1 MLNTERNTKQFM
13 SAPQAITELI
23 TLADG
28 REITIETGKLAKQAD
43 GSVVVKMGGT
53 MLLATVVANKEAN
66 PGVDFLPL
74 TVDYR
79 EKFYAGGKIPGNFFR
94 REARP
99 SDQEILTMRL
109 VDRVLRPLFPEDF
122 HAEVQVMISLISY
135 DGQSIPDDLAGLA
148 ASSAIAI
155 TDIPFNGPMSEVRV
169 VRIDGKLSINP
180 KFEDLKNSDLDIMVG
195 ATKDSIV
202 MVEGEMK
209 EITEAEMLE
218 AITFAHEEIKKQVE
232 AQERLAAKVGKS
244 FPKREY
250 NHENHD
256 EAIREKVWK
265 ETYDKVYEVAK
276 TPSSKEERGEKF
288 KAVLAEFLAQY
299 VEDAEELERVTPFA
313 KVYYHDVEK
322 EAMRQMIIND
332 KIRLDGRD
340 PETIRPIW
348 SEIDYLP
355 GAHGSAIFT
364 RGETQ
369 SLTAV
374 TLGSVKDANMVDSV
388 MVNYDERFFLH
399 YNFPPFS
406 TGEARPLRGTSRR
419 EVGHGNLAQR
429 ALANMIPEENPYT
442 IRIVSDI
449 LESNGSSSMATVCAG
464 TLALMDAGIQIT
476 KPVSGIAM
484 GLVTDVKTG
493 KFTVLS
499 DILGDEDHLGD
510 MDFKVTGTADGIT
523 ACQMDIKIQGLS
535 MDIMEKALLQAKD
548 GRIHILNKITETIA
562 APRED
567 VKPHAPKMVMMEI
580 PKDFIGAVIGPGGKI
595 IQQMQK
601 DTDTVIA
608 IEEVGEIGRIEI
620 SGVSREKIN
629 EAIAKINE
637 ITFVP
642 VVGEV
647 YQGKV
652 VKVMDF
658 GAFVAIAK
666 GTEGLLHI
674 SEIEWARLDKVPY
687 KEGDEVEVKFMGY
700 DDRKKMKL
708 SRKVL
713 LPRPPRPEKKEGE
726 QRGPRPEGQNRPERP
741 ARPEGNRRP
750 EGEKPAGDQ
759 NPSSEA

>member
-1 MLNTERNTKQFM
+1 M
-13 SAPQAITELI
+13 SIPQAFTETI

-28 REITIETGKLAKQAD
+28 REITLETGKLAKQAD

-135 DGQSIPDDLAGLA
+135 DGTSIPDDLAGLA
-148 ASSAIAI
+148 ASAAIAI
-155 TDIPFNGPMSEVRV
+155 TDIPFDGPMSEVRV
-169 VRIDGKLSINP
+169 VRFDGKLAVNP
-180 KFEDLKNSDLDIMVG
+180 TYESLKDSELDIMVG

-209 EITEAEMLE
+209 EISEQEMLE
-218 AITFAHEEIKKQVE
+218 AIQFAHAEIKKQIE
-232 AQERLAAKVGKS
+232 AQERLAQKVGKA

-250 NHENHD
+250 SHEVHD
-256 EAIREKVWK
+256 EDIREKVWK
-265 ETYDKVYEVAK
+265 ETYDKVYEVAR
-276 TPSSKEERGEKF
+276 TPSGKEERGEKF
-288 KAVLAEFLAQY
+288 KAVLDEFLSQY
-299 VEDAEELERVTPFA
+299 VDNVEELERVTPFA

-322 EAMRQMIIND
+322 EAMRQMILND

-340 PETIRPIW
+340 PQTIRPIW

-388 MVNYDERFFLH
+388 MAQYDEKFFLH

-429 ALANMIPEENPYT
+429 ALQAVIPEENPYT

-464 TLALMDAGIQIT
+464 TLALMDAGVQIT

-484 GLVTDVKTG
+484 GLITDKKSG
-493 KFTVLS
+493 KWTVLS

-510 MDFKVTGTADGIT
+510 MDFKVTGTEDGIT

-535 MDIMEKALLQAKD
+535 MDIMEKALLQAKE
-548 GRIHILNKITETIA
+548 GRLHILNKITETIA
-562 APRED
+562 SPRAD
-567 VKPHAPKMVMMEI
+567 VKPHAPKMVVMEI

-608 IEEVGEIGRIEI
+608 IEEIGEIGRIEI
-620 SGVSREKIN
+620 AGTDREKIN
-629 EAIAKINE
+629 AAVAKINE

-647 YQGKV
+647 YKGKV

-726 QRGPRPEGQNRPERP
+726 QRGPRPEGQNRPDRP

-750 EGEKPAGDQ
+750 EGEGEKSAGDQ
-759 NPSSEA
+759 NPSNEA

>member
-1 MLNTERNTKQFM
+1 
-13 SAPQAITELI
+13 
-23 TLADG
+23 
-28 REITIETGKLAKQAD
+28 
-43 GSVVVKMGGT
+43 
-53 MLLATVVANKEAN
+53 
-66 PGVDFLPL
+66 
-74 TVDYR
+74 
-79 EKFYAGGKIPGNFFR
+79 
-94 REARP
+94 
-99 SDQEILTMRL
+99 
-109 VDRVLRPLFPEDF
+109 
-122 HAEVQVMISLISY
+122 
-135 DGQSIPDDLAGLA
+135 
-148 ASSAIAI
+148 
-155 TDIPFNGPMSEVRV
+155 
-169 VRIDGKLSINP
+169 
-180 KFEDLKNSDLDIMVG
+180 
-195 ATKDSIV
+195 

-209 EITEAEMLE
+209 EISEQEMLE
-218 AITFAHEEIKKQVE
+218 AIQFAHAEIKKQIE
-232 AQERLAAKVGKS
+232 AQERLAQKVGKA

-250 NHENHD
+250 SHEVHD
-256 EAIREKVWK
+256 EDIREKVWK
-265 ETYDKVYEVAK
+265 ETYDKVYEVAR
-276 TPSSKEERGEKF
+276 TPSGKEERGEKF
-288 KAVLAEFLAQY
+288 KAVLDEFLSQY
-299 VEDAEELERVTPFA
+299 VDNVEELERVTPFA

-322 EAMRQMIIND
+322 EAMRQMILND

-340 PETIRPIW
+340 PQTIRPIW

-388 MVNYDERFFLH
+388 MAQYDEKFFLH

-429 ALANMIPEENPYT
+429 ALQAVIPEENPYT

-464 TLALMDAGIQIT
+464 TLALMDAGVQIT

-484 GLVTDVKTG
+484 GLITDKKSG
-493 KFTVLS
+493 KWTVLS

-510 MDFKVTGTADGIT
+510 MDFKVTGTEDGIT

-535 MDIMEKALLQAKD
+535 MDIMEKALLQAKE
-548 GRIHILNKITETIA
+548 GRLHILNKITETIA
-562 APRED
+562 SPRAD
-567 VKPHAPKMVMMEI
+567 VKPHAPKMVVMEI

-608 IEEVGEIGRIEI
+608 IEEIGEIGRIEI
-620 SGVSREKIN
+620 AGTDREKIN
-629 EAIAKINE
+629 AAVAKINE

-647 YQGKV
+647 YKGKV

-726 QRGPRPEGQNRPERP
+726 QRGPRPEGQNRPDRP

-750 EGEKPAGDQ
+750 EGEGEKPAGDQ
-759 NPSSEA
+759 NPSNEA

>member
-1 MLNTERNTKQFM
+1 M
-13 SAPQAITELI
+13 SIPQGFKETISLS
-23 TLADG
+23 DG
-28 REITIETGKLAKQAD
+28 REISIETGKLAKQAD
-43 GSVVVKMGGT
+43 GSVVVKCGGT

-66 PGVDFLPL
+66 EGVDFLPL

-79 EKFYAGGKIPGNFFR
+79 EKFYAGGRIPGNFFR
-94 REARP
+94 REAKP
-99 SDQEILTMRL
+99 SDDEVLTMRL

-135 DGQSIPDDLAGLA
+135 DKDTMPDALAGLA
-148 ASSAIAI
+148 ASAAIAI

-169 VRIDGKLSINP
+169 VRIDGQLSINP
-180 KFEDLKNSDLDIMVG
+180 SYENLLKADLDIMVG

-209 EITEAEMLE
+209 EISEQEMLE
-218 AITFAHEEIKKQVE
+218 AIKFAHEEIKIQIE
-232 AQERLAAKVGKS
+232 AQERLAAQVGKA

-250 NHENHD
+250 SHEIHD
-256 EAIREKVWK
+256 EDIRKKVWD
-265 ETYDKVYEVAK
+265 ECYDKVYEVAK
-276 TPSSKEERGEKF
+276 TPSNKEERGEKF
-288 KAVLAEFLAQY
+288 KAVLAEFLSQY
-299 VEDAEELERVTPFA
+299 VDNAEELERVTPFA

-322 EAMRQMIIND
+322 EAMRQMILEDN
-332 KIRLDGRD
+332 IRLDGRD
-340 PETIRPIW
+340 PKTIRPIW
-348 SEIDYLP
+348 SEVDYLP
-355 GAHGSAIFT
+355 GAHGSAVFT

-369 SLTAV
+369 SLSAV
-374 TLGSVKDANMVDSV
+374 TLGSIKDANMIDSV
-388 MVNYDERFFLH
+388 VTQHDEKFFLH

-429 ALANMIPEENPYT
+429 ALSAVIPAENPYT

-464 TLALMDAGIQIT
+464 CLALMDAGVQIT

-484 GLVTDVKTG
+484 GLITDEKSG
-493 KFTVLS
+493 KWTVLS

-510 MDFKVTGTADGIT
+510 MDFKVTGTEDGIT

-535 MDIMEKALLQAKD
+535 MDIMEKALMQAKD
-548 GRIHILNKITETIA
+548 GRLHILGKIKETLP
-562 APRED
+562 APRTD
-567 VKPHAPKMVMMEI
+567 VKPHAPKMVVMEI
-580 PKDFIGAVIGPGGKI
+580 PKEFIGAVIGPGGKI

-608 IEEVGEIGRIEI
+608 IEEQGEIGRIEI
-620 SGVSREKIN
+620 AGTDREKIN
-629 EAIAKINE
+629 AAIAKINE
-637 ITFVP
+637 IAFVP

-647 YQGKV
+647 YNGKV

-658 GAFVAIAK
+658 GAFVELKK

-674 SEIEWARLDKVPY
+674 SEIEWKRLDKVPY

-700 DDRKKMKL
+700 DNRRKMKL

-713 LPRPPRPEKKEGE
+713 LPKP
-726 QRGPRPEGQNRPERP
+726 PRPEGQKPRE
-741 ARPEGNRRP
+741 
-750 EGEKPAGDQ
+750 EKAEAPKQDNQ
-759 NPSSEA
+759 NPEAEA

>member
-1 MLNTERNTKQFM
+1 M
-13 SAPQAITELI
+13 SIPQAFTELI

-79 EKFYAGGKIPGNFFR
+79 EKFYAGGRIPGNFFR

-135 DGQSIPDDLAGLA
+135 DGKTIPDDLAGLA
-148 ASSAIAI
+148 ASAAIAI

-169 VRIDGKLSINP
+169 VRFDGKLSINP
-180 KFEDLKNSDLDIMVG
+180 SYEELKSSELDIMVG

-209 EITEAEMLE
+209 EISEQEMLE
-218 AITFAHEEIKKQVE
+218 AINFGHAEIKKQIE
-232 AQERLAAKVGKS
+232 AQERLAEKVGKA

-250 NHENHD
+250 SHENHD
-256 EAIREKVWK
+256 EEIREKVWK
-265 ETYDKVYEVAK
+265 ETYDKVYEVAR
-276 TPSSKEERGEKF
+276 TPSGKEERGEKF
-288 KAVLAEFLAQY
+288 KALREEFLAQY
-299 VEDAEELERVTPFA
+299 ADNAEELERVTPFV

-322 EAMRQMIIND
+322 EAMRQMILEDN
-332 KIRLDGRD
+332 IRLDGRD
-340 PETIRPIW
+340 PQTIRPIW

-355 GAHGSAIFT
+355 GAHGSAVFT

-388 MVNYDERFFLH
+388 ITQHDEKFFLH

-429 ALANMIPEENPYT
+429 ALQAVIPEENPYT

-464 TLALMDAGIQIT
+464 TLALMDAGVKIT

-484 GLVTDVKTG
+484 GLITDAKSG

-535 MDIMEKALLQAKD
+535 MDIMEKALMQARD
-548 GRIHILNKITETIA
+548 GRLHILNKITETISE
-562 APRED
+562 PRED
-567 VKPHAPKMVMMEI
+567 VKPHAPKMVVMEI
-580 PKDFIGAVIGPGGKI
+580 SKDFIGAVIGPGGKI

-620 SGVSREKIN
+620 AGTDREKIN
-629 EAIAKINE
+629 AAVAKINE

-642 VVGEV
+642 VIGEV
-647 YQGKV
+647 YKGKV

-687 KEGDEVEVKFMGY
+687 AEGDEVEVKFMGY

-713 LPRPPRPEKKEGE
+713 LPRPPRPE
-726 QRGPRPEGQNRPERP
+726 RPEGQG
-741 ARPEGNRRP
+741 RPEGQRRPDGQGRPEGQRRP
-750 EGEKPAGDQ
+750 EGQGKPQ
-759 NPSSEA
+759 VERPVENQEPSAEA

>member
-1 MLNTERNTKQFM
+1 M
-13 SAPQAITELI
+13 SIPQAITETI
-23 TLADG
+23 ILADG

-53 MLLATVVANKEAN
+53 MLLATVVASKEAKD
-66 PGVDFLPL
+66 GVDFLPL

-148 ASSAIAI
+148 ASAAIAI

-169 VRIDGKLSINP
+169 VRINGELSINP
-180 KFEDLKNSDLDIMVG
+180 KFEDLKIADLDIMVG

-209 EITEAEMLE
+209 EISEQEMLE
-218 AITFAHEEIKKQVE
+218 AIQFAHVEIKKQVE
-232 AQERLAAKVGKS
+232 AQERLAEKVGKS
-244 FPKREY
+244 LPKREY
-250 NHENHD
+250 SHENHD

-276 TPSSKEERGEKF
+276 TPSGKEERGEKF
-288 KAVLAEFLAQY
+288 KAVLDEFLAQY
-299 VEDAEELERVTPFA
+299 VDNAEELERVTPFA

-322 EAMRQMIIND
+322 EAMRQMILND

-464 TLALMDAGIQIT
+464 TLALMDAGIQIA

-535 MDIMEKALLQAKD
+535 MDIMEKALLQAKN
-548 GRIHILNKITETIA
+548 GRLHILDKLNETIS

-567 VKPHAPKMVMMEI
+567 VKPHAPKMVMLEI
-580 PKDFIGAVIGPGGKI
+580 SKDFIGAVIGPGGKI
-595 IQQMQK
+595 IQQLQK

-629 EAIAKINE
+629 AAIARINE

-687 KEGDEVEVKFMGY
+687 AEGDEVEVKFMGY

-713 LPRPPRPEKKEGE
+713 LPRPARPESK
-726 QRGPRPEGQNRPERP
+726 PRPEGQDRPQ
-741 ARPEGNRRP
+741 GDRRP
-750 EGEKPAGDQ
+750 EGQGRPDRPARREENTRPEGETPAGDQ

>member
-1 MLNTERNTKQFM
+1 M
-13 SAPQAITELI
+13 SVPQAITELI

-169 VRIDGKLSINP
+169 VRIDGQLSINP

-288 KAVLAEFLAQY
+288 KAVRDEFLAQY
-299 VEDAEELERVTPFA
+299 VENPEELERVTPFV

-442 IRIVSDI
+442 IRVVSDI

-464 TLALMDAGIQIT
+464 TLALMDAGVQIK

-510 MDFKVTGTADGIT
+510 MDFKVTGTEDGIT

-535 MDIMEKALLQAKD
+535 MDIMEKALLQARE
-548 GRIHILNKITETIA
+548 GRLHILDKITETIA

-726 QRGPRPEGQNRPERP
+726 QRGPRPEGQNRPDRP

-750 EGEKPAGDQ
+750 DGEVEKPAGDQ
-759 NPSSEA
+759 NPSNEA

>member
-1 MLNTERNTKQFM
+1 M
-13 SAPQAITELI
+13 SIPQAFTETI

-28 REITIETGKLAKQAD
+28 REITLETGKLAKQAD

-135 DGQSIPDDLAGLA
+135 DGTSIPDDLAGLA
-148 ASSAIAI
+148 ASAAIAI
-155 TDIPFNGPMSEVRV
+155 TDIPFDGPMSEVRV
-169 VRIDGKLSINP
+169 VRFDGKLAVNP
-180 KFEDLKNSDLDIMVG
+180 TYESLKDSELDIMVG

-209 EITEAEMLE
+209 EISEQEMLE
-218 AITFAHEEIKKQVE
+218 AIQFAHAEIKKQIE
-232 AQERLAAKVGKS
+232 AQERLAQKVGKA

-250 NHENHD
+250 SHEVHD
-256 EAIREKVWK
+256 EDIREKVWK
-265 ETYDKVYEVAK
+265 ETYDKVYEVAR
-276 TPSSKEERGEKF
+276 TPSGKEERGEKF
-288 KAVLAEFLAQY
+288 KAVLDEFLSQY
-299 VEDAEELERVTPFA
+299 VDNVEELERVTPFA

-322 EAMRQMIIND
+322 EAMRQMILND

-340 PETIRPIW
+340 PQTIRPIW

-388 MVNYDERFFLH
+388 MAQYDEKFFLH

-429 ALANMIPEENPYT
+429 ALQAVIPEENPYT

-464 TLALMDAGIQIT
+464 TLALMDAGVQIT

-484 GLVTDVKTG
+484 GLITDKKSG
-493 KFTVLS
+493 KWTVLS

-510 MDFKVTGTADGIT
+510 MDFKVTGTEDGIT

-535 MDIMEKALLQAKD
+535 MDIMEKALLQAKE
-548 GRIHILNKITETIA
+548 GRLHILNKITETIA
-562 APRED
+562 SPRAD
-567 VKPHAPKMVMMEI
+567 VKPHAPKMVVMEI

-608 IEEVGEIGRIEI
+608 IEEIGEIGRIEI
-620 SGVSREKIN
+620 AGTDREKIN
-629 EAIAKINE
+629 AAVAKINE

-647 YQGKV
+647 YKGKV

-713 LPRPPRPEKKEGE
+713 LPRPPRPD
-726 QRGPRPEGQNRPERP
+726 RPT
-741 ARPEGNRRP
+741 RPEGNRRP
-750 EGEKPAGDQ
+750 EGEGEKPAGDQ
-759 NPSSEA
+759 NPSNEA

>member
-1 MLNTERNTKQFM
+1 MN
-13 SAPQAITELI
+13 APKAITETIILK
-23 TLADG
+23 DG

-43 GSVVVKMGGT
+43 GAVVVKCGGT
-53 MLLATVVANKEAN
+53 MLLATVVAAKDAN

-79 EKFYAGGKIPGNFFR
+79 EKFYAGGRIPGNFFR
-94 REARP
+94 RETKP
-99 SDQEILTMRL
+99 SDDEVLTMRL
-109 VDRVLRPLFPEDF
+109 VDRVLRPLFPDDF

-135 DGQSIPDDLAGLA
+135 DKEVMPEALAGLA
-148 ASSAIAI
+148 ASSALAI

-169 VRIDGKLSINP
+169 VRIDGELSINP
-180 KFEDLKNSDLDIMVG
+180 SYENLLKADIDIMVG

-209 EITEAEMLE
+209 EISEQEMLE
-218 AITFAHEEIKKQVE
+218 AIKFAHEEIKIQIE
-232 AQERLAAKVGKS
+232 AQERLAQKVGKA

-250 NHENHD
+250 CHEEHD
-256 EAIREKVWK
+256 EEIREKVWK
-265 ETYDKVYEVAK
+265 ECYDKVYQVAK
-276 TPSSKEERGEKF
+276 VPSTKEERGEKF
-288 KAVLAEFLAQY
+288 EAVLNEFLTQY
-299 VEDAEELERVTPFA
+299 AEDEEELERVTPFA
-313 KVYYHDVEK
+313 KIYYHDVEK
-322 EAMRQMIIND
+322 EAMSQMILEE

-340 PETIRPIW
+340 PFTVRPIW

-369 SLTAV
+369 SLTTV
-374 TLGSVKDANMVDSV
+374 TLGSTKDANLIDSV
-388 MVNYDERFFLH
+388 ITQHDEKFFLH

-429 ALANMIPEENPYT
+429 ALQAVIPQDNPYT
-442 IRIVSDI
+442 IRVVSDI

-464 TLALMDAGIQIT
+464 TLALMDAGVQIT

-484 GLVTDVKTG
+484 GLITDEKSG
-493 KFTVLS
+493 KWTVLS

-535 MDIMEKALLQAKD
+535 MDIMEKALMQAKE
-548 GRIHILNKITETIA
+548 GRLHILGKITETIA
-562 APRED
+562 QPKPD
-567 VKPHAPKMVMMEI
+567 VKPHAPKLEVIEI
-580 PKDFIGAVIGPGGKI
+580 PKEFIGAVIGPSGKN
-595 IQQMQK
+595 IQQLQK
-601 DTDTVIA
+601 DTNTVIS
-608 IEEVGEIGRIEI
+608 IEEIEEIGRVEI
-620 SGVSREKIN
+620 TGTDREGIN
-629 EAIAKINE
+629 EAISAIRQ
-637 ITFVP
+637 IAFVP

-647 YQGKV
+647 YTGKV
-652 VKVMDF
+652 VKIMDF
-658 GAFVAIAK
+658 GAFIQLAK

-674 SEIEWARLDKVPY
+674 SEIDWKRTDKVPY

-700 DDRKKMKL
+700 DNRQKMKL

-713 LPRPPRPEKKEGE
+713 LPKPQKEEKKD
-726 QRGPRPEGQNRPERP
+726 
-741 ARPEGNRRP
+741 
-750 EGEKPAGDQ
+750 K
-759 NPSSEA
+759 

>member
-1 MLNTERNTKQFM
+1 M
-13 SAPQAITELI
+13 SAPEAIIEKFQLK
-23 TLADG
+23 DG
-28 REITIETGKLAKQAD
+28 REISIETGRLAKQAN
-43 GSVVVKMGGT
+43 GSVVVKCGGT
-53 MLLATVVANKEAN
+53 MLLATVVANKDAN

-99 SDQEILTMRL
+99 SDEEILTMRL

-135 DGQSIPDDLAGLA
+135 DKEAMPEDLAGLA
-148 ASSAIAI
+148 ASAAIAI

-169 VRIDGKLSINP
+169 VRIDGQFSVNP
-180 KFEDLKNSDLDIMVG
+180 SFENWKKADIDIMVG

-202 MVEGEMK
+202 MVEGIMDEISEQEM
-209 EITEAEMLE
+209 IE
-218 AITFAHEEIKKQVE
+218 AIQYAHDEIKVQIQ
-232 AQERLAAKVGKS
+232 AQERLAERVGKA

-250 NHENHD
+250 SHEEHN
-256 EAIREKVWK
+256 EEIREKVWR
-265 ETYDKVYEVAK
+265 ETYDKVYAVAK
-276 TPSSKEERGEKF
+276 TPSSKEERHDNF
-288 KAVLAEFLAQY
+288 AAVLEEFLSQY
-299 VEDAEELERVTPFA
+299 SEEELETVKPYA

-322 EAMRQMIIND
+322 EAMRQMILNE

-355 GAHGSAIFT
+355 AAHGSAIFT

-374 TLGSVKDANMVDSV
+374 TLGSIKDANMVDSV
-388 MVNYDERFFLH
+388 ASQHDEKFFLH

-429 ALANMIPEENPYT
+429 ALQKMIPAENPYT

-464 TLALMDAGIQIT
+464 TLALMDAGVQIS

-484 GLVTDVKTG
+484 GLITDPKSG

-523 ACQMDIKIQGLS
+523 ACQMDIKIQGLT
-535 MDIMEKALLQAKD
+535 MDIMTTALNQARN
-548 GRIHILNKITETIA
+548 GRLHILNEILKTIDK
-562 APRED
+562 PRAD
-567 VKPHAPKMVMMEI
+567 VKPHAPKMEILEI
-580 PKDFIGAVIGPGGKI
+580 PKEFIGAVIGPGGKI

-601 DTDTVIA
+601 DFDTVIA
-608 IEEVGEIGRIEI
+608 IEEIGEIGRIEI
-620 SGVSREKIN
+620 SGVNRENIN
-629 EAIAKINE
+629 ATIAAINE

-647 YQGKV
+647 YKGKV

-674 SEIEWARLDKVPY
+674 SEIEWRRLDKVPY
-687 KEGDEVEVKFMGY
+687 AEGDEVEVKFMGY

-713 LPRPPRPEKKEGE
+713 LPRPPRPEQK
-726 QRGPRPEGQNRPERP
+726 PREERPQNNEGQKPEQQ
-741 ARPEGNRRP
+741 G
-750 EGEKPAGDQ
+750 
-759 NPSSEA
+759 

>member
-1 MLNTERNTKQFM
+1 M

-741 ARPEGNRRP
+741 ARPEGKVNP
-750 EGEKPAGDQ
+750 EGRDQPGEHKPL
-759 NPSSEA
+759 NEA

>member
-1 MLNTERNTKQFM
+1 M
-13 SAPQAITELI
+13 SIPQAFTETI

-148 ASSAIAI
+148 ASAAIAI

-169 VRIDGKLSINP
+169 VRFDGKLAINP
-180 KFEDLKNSDLDIMVG
+180 SYEDLKNSELDIMVG

-209 EITEAEMLE
+209 EISEQEMLE
-218 AITFAHEEIKKQVE
+218 AIIFGHAEIKKQIE
-232 AQERLAAKVGKS
+232 AQERLAEKVGKS
-244 FPKREY
+244 LPKREY
-250 NHENHD
+250 SHENHD

-265 ETYDKVYEVAK
+265 ETYDKVYEVAR
-276 TPSSKEERGEKF
+276 TPSGKEERGEKF
-288 KAVLAEFLAQY
+288 KAVREEFLAQY
-299 VEDAEELERVTPFA
+299 VDDAEELERVTPFV

-322 EAMRQMIIND
+322 EAMRQMILEDN
-332 KIRLDGRD
+332 IRLDGRD
-340 PETIRPIW
+340 PKTIRPIW

-355 GAHGSAIFT
+355 GAHGSAVFT

-388 MVNYDERFFLH
+388 MANYDEKFFLH

-429 ALANMIPEENPYT
+429 ALQAVIPEENPYT

-464 TLALMDAGIQIT
+464 TLALMDAGVQIT

-484 GLVTDVKTG
+484 GLITDTKSG

-535 MDIMEKALLQAKD
+535 MDIMEQALMQAKD
-548 GRIHILNKITETIA
+548 GRLHILNKITETISQ
-562 APRED
+562 PRAD
-567 VKPHAPKMVMMEI
+567 VKPHAPKMVVMEI
-580 PKDFIGAVIGPGGKI
+580 AKDFIGAVIGPGGKI
-595 IQQMQK
+595 IQQLQK

-620 SGVSREKIN
+620 AGTDREKIN
-629 EAIAKINE
+629 AAVAKINE

-642 VVGEV
+642 VIGEV
-647 YQGKV
+647 YKGKV

-674 SEIEWARLDKVPY
+674 SEIEWSRLDKVPY
-687 KEGDEVEVKFMGY
+687 AEGDEVEVKFMGY

-713 LPRPPRPEKKEGE
+713 LPRPPRPEQKPRQE
-726 QRGPRPEGQNRPERP
+726 QQ
-741 ARPEGNRRP
+741 ARPEGD
-750 EGEKPAGDQ
+750 KPAGEVKENQ
-759 NPSSEA
+759 NPSTEA

>member
-1 MLNTERNTKQFM
+1 M

-169 VRIDGKLSINP
+169 VRIDGQLSINP

-288 KAVLAEFLAQY
+288 KAVRDEFLAQY
-299 VEDAEELERVTPFA
+299 VENPEELERVTPFV

-322 EAMRQMIIND
+322 EAMRQMILND

-442 IRIVSDI
+442 IRVVSDI

-464 TLALMDAGIQIT
+464 TLALMDAGVQIK

-484 GLVTDVKTG
+484 GLVTDVKSG

-510 MDFKVTGTADGIT
+510 MDFKVTGTEDGIT

-535 MDIMEKALLQAKD
+535 MDIMEKALLQARE
-548 GRIHILNKITETIA
+548 GRLHILNKITETIA

-726 QRGPRPEGQNRPERP
+726 QRGPRPEGQNRPDRP
-741 ARPEGNRRP
+741 VRPEGNRRP
-750 EGEKPAGDQ
+750 DGEVEKPAGDQ
-759 NPSSEA
+759 NPSNEA

>member
-1 MLNTERNTKQFM
+1 MN
-13 SAPQAITELI
+13 APEAIIEKFQLK
-23 TLADG
+23 DG
-28 REITIETGKLAKQAD
+28 REVSIETGRLAKQAN
-43 GSVVVKMGGT
+43 GSVVVKCGGT
-53 MLLATVVANKEAN
+53 MLLATVVANKDAN

-94 REARP
+94 RETKP
-99 SDQEILTMRL
+99 SDDEVLTMRL

-135 DGQSIPDDLAGLA
+135 DEQTMPEALAGLA
-148 ASSAIAI
+148 ASAAIAI

-169 VRIDGKLSINP
+169 VRIDGQLSINP
-180 KFEDLKNSDLDIMVG
+180 SIENLKKADLDIMVG

-209 EITEAEMLE
+209 EISEAEMLE
-218 AITFAHEEIKKQVE
+218 AIKYAHEEIKVQIE
-232 AQERLAAKVGKS
+232 AQERLAARIPAS
-244 FPKREY
+244 QTKREY
-250 NHENHD
+250 CHETHN
-256 EAIREKVWK
+256 EEIREKVWA
-265 ETYDKVYEVAK
+265 ECYDKVYNVAK
-276 TPSSKEERGEKF
+276 TPSAKEERHEKF
-288 KAVLAEFLAQY
+288 AAVLEEFLSQY
-299 VEDAEELERVTPFA
+299 SEEERADVEPFA
-313 KVYYHDVEK
+313 KIYYHDVEK
-322 EAMRQMIIND
+322 EAMRQMILNEG
-332 KIRLDGRD
+332 IRLDGRD
-340 PETIRPIW
+340 PKTIRPIW

-388 MVNYDERFFLH
+388 AINYDEKFFLH

-429 ALANMIPEENPYT
+429 ALAGMIPHENPYT
-442 IRIVSDI
+442 IRVVSDI

-464 TLALMDAGIQIT
+464 TLALMDAGVQIT

-484 GLVTDVKTG
+484 GLITDPKSG

-523 ACQMDIKIQGLS
+523 ACQMDIKIQGLT
-535 MDIMEKALLQAKD
+535 MDIMETALNQARE
-548 GRIHILNKITETIA
+548 GRLHILGEILKTIDK
-562 APRED
+562 PRAD
-567 VKPHAPKMVMMEI
+567 VKPHAPKMEVLEI
-580 PKDFIGAVIGPGGKI
+580 PKEFIGAVIGPGGKI
-595 IQQMQK
+595 IQQLQK
-601 DTDTVIA
+601 DTDTVIS
-608 IEEVGEIGRIEI
+608 IEEMGEIGRIEI
-620 SGVSREKIN
+620 SGTDREKIN
-629 EAIAKINE
+629 AAIARINE

-642 VVGEV
+642 VVGTV
-647 YQGKV
+647 YKGKV

-674 SEIEWARLDKVPY
+674 SEIEWKRLDKVPY
-687 KEGDEVEVKFMGY
+687 AEGDEVEVKFMGY
-700 DDRKKMKL
+700 DDRKKMRL

-713 LPRPPRPEKKEGE
+713 LPRPPRPEHKPRTEGDAPKQEGE
-726 QRGPRPEGQNRPERP
+726 QP
-741 ARPEGNRRP
+741 AEQ
-750 EGEKPAGDQ
+750 A
-759 NPSSEA
+759 

>member
-1 MLNTERNTKQFM
+1 M

-28 REITIETGKLAKQAD
+28 REITLETGKLAKQAD
-43 GSVVVKMGGT
+43 GSVVVKLGGT

-135 DGQSIPDDLAGLA
+135 DGQTIPDDLAGLA
-148 ASSAIAI
+148 ASAAIAI

-169 VRIDGKLSINP
+169 VKLDGKLAINP
-180 KFEDLKNSDLDIMVG
+180 KYEDLANAELDIMVG
-195 ATKDSIV
+195 ATKSSIV

-209 EITEAEMLE
+209 EISEQEMLE
-218 AITFAHEEIKKQVE
+218 AIQFAHKEIINQIE
-232 AQERLAAKVGKS
+232 AQERLAAKVAGS
-244 FPKREY
+244 SPKREY
-250 NHENHD
+250 SHETHD
-256 EAIREKVWK
+256 EEIREKVWK

-276 TPSSKEERGEKF
+276 TPSAKEERGENF
-288 KAVLAEFLAQY
+288 KAVLNDFLAQY
-299 VEDAEELERVTPFA
+299 TDEEELARVTPFV

-322 EAMRQMIIND
+322 EAMRQMILNE
-332 KIRLDGRD
+332 KVRLDGRD
-340 PETIRPIW
+340 PQTIRPIW

-388 MVNYDERFFLH
+388 VTNHDEKFFLH

-442 IRIVSDI
+442 IRVVSDI

-464 TLALMDAGIQIT
+464 TLALMDAGVQIK

-484 GLVTDVKTG
+484 GLITDEKSG

-535 MDIMEKALLQAKD
+535 MDIMEQALMQAKE
-548 GRIHILNKITETIA
+548 GRLHILGKIKETIA
-562 APRED
+562 VPNAD

-608 IEEVGEIGRIEI
+608 IEEIGEIGRIEI
-620 SGVSREKIN
+620 SGVDREKIN
-629 EAIAKINE
+629 AAVAKINE

-647 YQGKV
+647 YKGKV

-674 SEIEWARLDKVPY
+674 SEIEWKRLDKVPY
-687 KEGDEVEVKFMGY
+687 AEGDEVEVKFMGY

-713 LPRPPRPEKKEGE
+713 LPRPPKPEQKPRTEGDA
-726 QRGPRPEGQNRPERP
+726 PKPEGD
-741 ARPEGNRRP
+741 
-750 EGEKPAGDQ
+750 KPAEQ
-759 NPSSEA
+759 A

>member
-1 MLNTERNTKQFM
+1 M
-13 SAPQAITELI
+13 SAPEAIIEKFQLK
-23 TLADG
+23 DG
-28 REITIETGKLAKQAD
+28 REISIETGRLAKQAN
-43 GSVVVKMGGT
+43 GSVVVKCGGT
-53 MLLATVVANKEAN
+53 MLLATVVANKDAN

-99 SDQEILTMRL
+99 SDEEILTMRL

-135 DGQSIPDDLAGLA
+135 DKEAMPEDLAGLA
-148 ASSAIAI
+148 ASAAIAI

-169 VRIDGKLSINP
+169 VKIDGQLSVNP
-180 KFEDLKNSDLDIMVG
+180 SFENLKKADLDIMVG

-202 MVEGEMK
+202 MVEGIMDEISEQEM
-209 EITEAEMLE
+209 IE
-218 AITFAHEEIKKQVE
+218 AIQYAHDEIKVQIA
-232 AQERLAAKVGKS
+232 AQERLAERVGKA

-250 NHENHD
+250 SHETHN
-256 EAIREKVWK
+256 EEIREKVWR
-265 ETYDKVYEVAK
+265 ETYDKVYAVAK
-276 TPSSKEERGEKF
+276 TPSSKEERHDNF
-288 KAVLAEFLAQY
+288 AAVLEEFLSQY
-299 VEDAEELERVTPFA
+299 SEEELETVKPFA
-313 KVYYHDVEK
+313 KIYYHDVEK
-322 EAMRQMIIND
+322 EAMRQMILNE

-355 GAHGSAIFT
+355 AAHGSAIFT

-374 TLGSVKDANMVDSV
+374 TLGSIKDANMVDSV
-388 MVNYDERFFLH
+388 ASQHDEKFFLH

-429 ALANMIPEENPYT
+429 ALQKMIPAENPYT

-464 TLALMDAGIQIT
+464 TLALMDAGVQIS

-484 GLVTDVKTG
+484 GLITDPKSG

-523 ACQMDIKIQGLS
+523 ACQMDIKIQGLT
-535 MDIMEKALLQAKD
+535 MDIMTTALNQARN
-548 GRIHILNKITETIA
+548 GRLHILNEILKTIDK
-562 APRED
+562 PRAD
-567 VKPHAPKMVMMEI
+567 VKPHAPKMEILEI
-580 PKDFIGAVIGPGGKI
+580 PKEFIGAVIGPGGKI

-601 DTDTVIA
+601 DFDTVIA
-608 IEEVGEIGRIEI
+608 IEEIGEIGRIEI
-620 SGVSREKIN
+620 SGVNRENIN
-629 EAIAKINE
+629 ATIAAINE

-647 YQGKV
+647 YKGKV

-674 SEIEWARLDKVPY
+674 SEIEWRRLDKVPY
-687 KEGDEVEVKFMGY
+687 AEGNEVEVKFMGY

-713 LPRPPRPEKKEGE
+713 LPRPPRPEQK
-726 QRGPRPEGQNRPERP
+726 PREERP
-741 ARPEGNRRP
+741 NPEN
-750 EGEKPAGDQ
+750 GENQQADQ
-759 NPSSEA
+759 PQS

>member
-1 MLNTERNTKQFM
+1 
-13 SAPQAITELI
+13 
-23 TLADG
+23 
-28 REITIETGKLAKQAD
+28 
-43 GSVVVKMGGT
+43 
-53 MLLATVVANKEAN
+53 
-66 PGVDFLPL
+66 
-74 TVDYR
+74 
-79 EKFYAGGKIPGNFFR
+79 
-94 REARP
+94 
-99 SDQEILTMRL
+99 
-109 VDRVLRPLFPEDF
+109 
-122 HAEVQVMISLISY
+122 
-135 DGQSIPDDLAGLA
+135 
-148 ASSAIAI
+148 
-155 TDIPFNGPMSEVRV
+155 MSEVRV
-169 VRIDGKLSINP
+169 VRFDGKLSINP
-180 KFEDLKNSDLDIMVG
+180 SYEALKDSELDIMVG

-209 EITEAEMLE
+209 EISEQEMLE
-218 AITFAHEEIKKQVE
+218 AINFGHVEIKKQIE
-232 AQERLAAKVGKS
+232 AQERLAEKVGKA

-250 NHENHD
+250 SHETHD
-256 EAIREKVWK
+256 EEIREKVWK
-265 ETYDKVYEVAK
+265 ETYDKVYEVAR
-276 TPSSKEERGEKF
+276 TPSGKEERGEKF
-288 KAVLAEFLAQY
+288 KAVREEFLAQY
-299 VEDAEELERVTPFA
+299 ADNEEELERVTPFV

-322 EAMRQMIIND
+322 EAMRQMILEDN
-332 KIRLDGRD
+332 IRLDGRD
-340 PETIRPIW
+340 PQTIRPIW

-355 GAHGSAIFT
+355 GAHGSAVFT

-388 MVNYDERFFLH
+388 ITQHDEKFFLH

-429 ALANMIPEENPYT
+429 ALQAVIPEENPYT
-442 IRIVSDI
+442 IRVVSDI

-464 TLALMDAGIQIT
+464 TLALMDAGVQIT

-484 GLVTDVKTG
+484 GLITDAKSG

-535 MDIMEKALLQAKD
+535 MDIMEKALMQARD
-548 GRIHILNKITETIA
+548 GRLHILNKITETISE
-562 APRED
+562 PRAD
-567 VKPHAPKMVMMEI
+567 VTPHAPKMVVMEI
-580 PKDFIGAVIGPGGKI
+580 SKDFIGAVIGPGGKI

-608 IEEVGEIGRIEI
+608 IEEIGEIGRIEI
-620 SGVSREKIN
+620 AGTDREKIN
-629 EAIAKINE
+629 AAVAKINE

-647 YQGKV
+647 YKGKV

-687 KEGDEVEVKFMGY
+687 AEGDEVEVKFMGY
-700 DDRKKMKL
+700 DDRKKIKL

-713 LPRPPRPEKKEGE
+713 LPRPPRPEGK
-726 QRGPRPEGQNRPERP
+726 PRPEGQGKPD
-741 ARPEGNRRP
+741 GQRRP
-750 EGEKPAGDQ
+750 EGQKPQGEKPAESQ
-759 NPSSEA
+759 TPSTEA

>member
-1 MLNTERNTKQFM
+1 M
-13 SAPQAITELI
+13 SIPQAFTETI

-43 GSVVVKMGGT
+43 GSVVVRCGGT

-79 EKFYAGGKIPGNFFR
+79 EKFYAGGRIPGNFFR
-94 REARP
+94 REAKP
-99 SDQEILTMRL
+99 SDDEVLTMRL

-135 DGQSIPDDLAGLA
+135 DKEVMPEALAGLA
-148 ASSAIAI
+148 ASAAIAI
-155 TDIPFNGPMSEVRV
+155 TDIPFDGPMSEARV
-169 VRIDGKLSINP
+169 VRIDGELSVNP
-180 KFEDLKNSDLDIMVG
+180 SYENLKKADLDIMVG

-209 EITEAEMLE
+209 EISEQEMLE
-218 AITFAHEEIKKQVE
+218 AIIFAHAEIKKQIE
-232 AQERLAAKVGKS
+232 AQERLAEKVGKA

-250 NHENHD
+250 SHEVHD
-256 EAIREKVWK
+256 EEIREKVWK
-265 ETYDKVYEVAK
+265 ETYDKVFEVAK
-276 TPSSKEERGEKF
+276 TPSSKEERAEKF
-288 KAVLAEFLAQY
+288 KAVREEFLAQY
-299 VEDAEELERVTPFA
+299 VDNAEELERVTPFV

-322 EAMRQMIIND
+322 EAMRQMILEDN
-332 KIRLDGRD
+332 IRLDGRD
-340 PETIRPIW
+340 PKTIRPIW

-355 GAHGSAIFT
+355 GAHGSAVFT

-388 MVNYDERFFLH
+388 ISQHDEKFFLH

-429 ALANMIPEENPYT
+429 ALQAVIPTENPYT

-464 TLALMDAGIQIT
+464 TLALMDAGVQIT

-484 GLVTDVKTG
+484 GLITDKKSG
-493 KFTVLS
+493 KWTVLS

-535 MDIMEKALLQAKD
+535 MDIMEKALMQAKD
-548 GRIHILNKITETIA
+548 GRLHILNKITETIA
-562 APRED
+562 EPRED
-567 VKPHAPKMVMMEI
+567 VKPHAPKMVVMEI
-580 PKDFIGAVIGPGGKI
+580 PKEFIGAVIGPGGKI

-601 DTDTVIA
+601 DTETVIA
-608 IEEVGEIGRIEI
+608 IEEIGEIGRIEI
-620 SGVSREKIN
+620 AGTDREKIN
-629 EAIAKINE
+629 AAVAKINE

-647 YQGKV
+647 YNGKV

-674 SEIEWARLDKVPY
+674 SEIEWKRLDKVPY
-687 KEGDEVEVKFMGY
+687 AEGDEVEVKFMGY

-713 LPRPPRPEKKEGE
+713 LPRPPRPEVKPKTEAKPQGD
-726 QRGPRPEGQNRPERP
+726 
-741 ARPEGNRRP
+741 
-750 EGEKPAGDQ
+750 KPAENQ
-759 NPSSEA
+759 APTEEA

>member
-1 MLNTERNTKQFM
+1 M
-13 SAPQAITELI
+13 SAPEAIIEKFQLK
-23 TLADG
+23 DG
-28 REITIETGKLAKQAD
+28 REISIETGRLAKQAN
-43 GSVVVKMGGT
+43 GSVVVKCGGT
-53 MLLATVVANKEAN
+53 MLLATVVANKDAN

-99 SDQEILTMRL
+99 SDEEILTMRL

-122 HAEVQVMISLISY
+122 HAEVQVMISLLSY
-135 DGQSIPDDLAGLA
+135 DKEAMPEDLAGLA
-148 ASSAIAI
+148 ASAAIAI

-169 VRIDGKLSINP
+169 VRIDGQLSVNP
-180 KFEDLKNSDLDIMVG
+180 SFENLKKADLDIMVG

-202 MVEGEMK
+202 MVEGIMDEISEQEM
-209 EITEAEMLE
+209 IE
-218 AITFAHEEIKKQVE
+218 AIQYAHDEIKVQIE
-232 AQERLAAKVGKS
+232 AQERLAERVGKA

-250 NHENHD
+250 SHEDHN
-256 EAIREKVWK
+256 EEIREKVWK
-265 ETYDKVYEVAK
+265 ETYDKVYAVAK
-276 TPSSKEERGEKF
+276 TPSSKEERHDNF
-288 KAVLAEFLAQY
+288 AAVLEEFLSQY
-299 VEDAEELERVTPFA
+299 SEEELETVKPYA

-322 EAMRQMIIND
+322 EAMRQMILNE

-374 TLGSVKDANMVDSV
+374 TLGSIKDANMVDSV
-388 MVNYDERFFLH
+388 ASQHDEKFFLH

-429 ALANMIPEENPYT
+429 ALQNMIPAENPYT

-464 TLALMDAGIQIT
+464 TLALMDAGVQIS

-484 GLVTDVKTG
+484 GLITDPKSG

-523 ACQMDIKIQGLS
+523 ACQMDIKIQGLT
-535 MDIMEKALLQAKD
+535 MDIMTTALNQARN
-548 GRIHILNKITETIA
+548 GRLHILNEILKTIDK
-562 APRED
+562 PRAD
-567 VKPHAPKMVMMEI
+567 VKPHAPKMEILEI
-580 PKDFIGAVIGPGGKI
+580 PKEFIGAVIGPGGKI

-601 DTDTVIA
+601 DFDTVIA
-608 IEEVGEIGRIEI
+608 IEEIGEIGRIEI
-620 SGVSREKIN
+620 SGVNRENIN
-629 EAIAKINE
+629 ATIAAINE

-647 YQGKV
+647 YKGKV

-674 SEIEWARLDKVPY
+674 SEIEWRRLDKVPY
-687 KEGDEVEVKFMGY
+687 AEGDEVEVKFMGY

-713 LPRPPRPEKKEGE
+713 LPRPPRPEQK
-726 QRGPRPEGQNRPERP
+726 PREERP
-741 ARPEGNRRP
+741 NPEN
-750 EGEKPAGDQ
+750 GENQQADQ
-759 NPSSEA
+759 PQS

>member
-1 MLNTERNTKQFM
+1 M
-13 SAPQAITELI
+13 SIPQAITETI
-23 TLADG
+23 ILADG
-28 REITIETGKLAKQAD
+28 REITLETGKLAKQAD
-43 GSVVVKMGGT
+43 GSVVVKIGGT
-53 MLLATVVANKEAN
+53 MLLATVVASKEAKD
-66 PGVDFLPL
+66 GVDFLPL

-135 DGQSIPDDLAGLA
+135 DGLSIPDDLAGLA
-148 ASSAIAI
+148 ASAAIAI

-169 VRIDGKLSINP
+169 VRIDGKLAVNP
-180 KFEDLKNSDLDIMVG
+180 NFEDLKLADLDIMVG

-232 AQERLAAKVGKS
+232 AQERLAEKVGKS

-250 NHENHD
+250 SHENHD

-276 TPSSKEERGEKF
+276 IPSGKEERGEKF

-299 VEDAEELERVTPFA
+299 VEHAEELERVTPFA
-313 KVYYHDVEK
+313 KVYFHDVEK

-340 PETIRPIW
+340 PQTIRPIW

-464 TLALMDAGIQIT
+464 TLALMDAGVQIK

-484 GLVTDVKTG
+484 GLVTDIKTG

-535 MDIMEKALLQAKD
+535 MDIMEKALLQARD
-548 GRIHILNKITETIA
+548 GRLHILDKLNETIS

-567 VKPHAPKMVMMEI
+567 VKPHAPKMVMLEI
-580 PKDFIGAVIGPGGKI
+580 SKDFIGAVIGPGGKI

-629 EAIAKINE
+629 EAIARINE

-642 VVGEV
+642 TVGEV

-713 LPRPPRPEKKEGE
+713 LPRPERPTQK
-726 QRGPRPEGQNRPERP
+726 PRPEGQVN
-741 ARPEGNRRP
+741 PEGKDRP
-750 EGEKPAGDQ
+750 GEHKPLNEPQD
-759 NPSSEA
+759 

>member
-1 MLNTERNTKQFM
+1 MN
-13 SAPQAITELI
+13 APEAIIEKFQLK
-23 TLADG
+23 DG
-28 REITIETGKLAKQAD
+28 REVSIETGRLAKQAN
-43 GSVVVKMGGT
+43 GSVVVKCGGT
-53 MLLATVVANKEAN
+53 MLLATVVANKDAN

-94 REARP
+94 RETKP
-99 SDQEILTMRL
+99 SDDEVLTMRL
-109 VDRVLRPLFPEDF
+109 VDRVLRPLFPQDF
-122 HAEVQVMISLISY
+122 HAKVQVMISLISY
-135 DGQSIPDDLAGLA
+135 DEKTMPEALAGLA
-148 ASSAIAI
+148 ASAAIAI

-169 VRIDGKLSINP
+169 VRIDGEYSVNPSIEN
-180 KFEDLKNSDLDIMVG
+180 LKKADLDIMVG

-209 EITEAEMLE
+209 EISEAEMLE
-218 AITFAHEEIKKQVE
+218 AIKYAHEEIKMQIE
-232 AQERLAAKVGKS
+232 AQERLAARIPSSQV
-244 FPKREY
+244 KRTYE
-250 NHENHD
+250 HETHN
-256 EAIREKVWK
+256 EEIREKVWK
-265 ETYDKVYEVAK
+265 ETYDKVYAVAK
-276 TPSSKEERGEKF
+276 TPSAKEERHENF
-288 KAVLAEFLAQY
+288 AAVLEEFLSQY
-299 VEDAEELERVTPFA
+299 TEEEREEVEPFA

-322 EAMRQMIIND
+322 EAMRQMILNEG
-332 KIRLDGRD
+332 IRLDGRD
-340 PETIRPIW
+340 SKTIRPIW

-388 MVNYDERFFLH
+388 AINYDEKFFLH

-429 ALANMIPEENPYT
+429 ALAGMIPPENPYT
-442 IRIVSDI
+442 IRVVSDI

-464 TLALMDAGIQIT
+464 TLALMDAGVQIT

-484 GLVTDVKTG
+484 GLITDPKTG

-510 MDFKVTGTADGIT
+510 MDFKVTGSADGIT
-523 ACQMDIKIQGLS
+523 ACQMDIKIQGLT
-535 MDIMEKALLQAKD
+535 MDIMETALNQARE
-548 GRIHILNKITETIA
+548 GRLHILGEILKTIDK
-562 APRED
+562 PRAD
-567 VKPHAPKMVMMEI
+567 VKPHAPKMEILEI

-595 IQQMQK
+595 IQQLQK

-608 IEEVGEIGRIEI
+608 IEEIGEIGRIEI
-620 SGVSREKIN
+620 AGTDREKIN
-629 EAIAKINE
+629 AAIAAINE

-642 VVGEV
+642 VVGNV
-647 YQGKV
+647 YTGKV

-658 GAFVAIAK
+658 GAFVALAK

-674 SEIEWARLDKVPY
+674 SEIDWKRTEKVPY
-687 KEGDEVEVKFMGY
+687 AEGDEVEVKFLGY
-700 DDRKKMKL
+700 DDRKKMRL

-713 LPRPPRPEKKEGE
+713 LPRPPKPESK
-726 QRGPRPEGQNRPERP
+726 PRQDKPRNDNQEGQQPTEN
-741 ARPEGNRRP
+741 A
-750 EGEKPAGDQ
+750 
-759 NPSSEA
+759 